1 MDNDGNGI
9 GSVVANNFAF
19 AGCVGSGN
27 EHTEGG
33 DTDTAASRWPFVDL
47 NICFP
52 RLVNATATVD
62 AEGAPPS
69 APLPLLA
76 MPPPSISTSFV
87 EWKTISIAIGPVVVT
102 IYATI
107 GIAGGG
113 GVLRIEQPIIHNG
126 PTYSGVL
133 STIVLRLG
141 KLLDSKSKF
150 SILPKIILQKEFYR
164 YEVRVALR
172 ERILHIH
179 HR

>member
-1 MDNDGNGI
+1 MDNGDDGNGI

-33 DTDTAASRWPFVDL
+33 DTDTAASRWTFVDL

-76 MPPPSISTSFV
+76 MPPQYQH
-87 EWKTISIAIGPVVVT
+87 E
-102 IYATI
+102 
-107 GIAGGG
+107 
-113 GVLRIEQPIIHNG
+113 LRRMENN
-126 PTYSGVL
+126 
-133 STIVLRLG
+133 
-141 KLLDSKSKF
+141 
-150 SILPKIILQKEFYR
+150 FYCMM
-164 YEVRVALR
+164 
-172 ERILHIH
+172 ITHM
-179 HR
+179 